1 MSYGDVPAAP
11 NPKSY
16 SPDHI
21 TIFGVA
27 LNIDDHA
34 AYLPLEG
41 NRLKLSVVQFG
52 SDTPIDR
59 KHMVIAVVYGYAF
72 EGHCYRLDQP
82 KLFVFEPRTTE
93 APAVGCGFDN
103 SGYAMWQIT
112 KKTRLLELS
121 TSADLA
127 EELVLNAS
135 LPGNRSP
142 NTYGNRAQL
151 AHRGGRLNRGGVSD

>member
-1 MSYGDVPAAP
+1 MSSEDIPAPP

-21 TIFGVA
+21 TLFGVA
-27 LNIDDHA
+27 LNIENSA

-41 NRLKLSVVQFG
+41 SRLKLAVVKFG
-52 SDTPIDR
+52 SDTPEDPR
-59 KHMVIAVVYGYAF
+59 RMVIAVVYGYAF

-93 APAVGCGFDN
+93 APAVGCGFDGD
-103 SGYAMWQIT
+103 GYVMWQIT
-112 KKTRLLELS
+112 KKTRMLELA
-121 TSADLA
+121 TSVDLA

-135 LPGNRSP
+135 LPGNRNP
-142 NTYGNRAQL
+142 NTYGNRYQL

>member
-1 MSYGDVPAAP
+1 MSNEDVPAAP

-16 SPDHI
+16 SADQI

-27 LNIDDHA
+27 LNIEKNA

-41 NRLKLSVVQFG
+41 NRLKLAVVPFG

-59 KHMVIAVVYGYAF
+59 KRMVIAVVYGYAF

-93 APAVGCGFDN
+93 LPAVGCGFD
-103 SGYAMWQIT
+103 GGEYAMWQIT
-112 KKTRLLELS
+112 KKTRMLELA
-121 TSADLA
+121 TSVDLA

-142 NTYGNRAQL
+142 NTYGNRFQL
-151 AHRGGRLNRGGVSD
+151 AHRGGKLYRGSVSD